1 MSDMKLINYGRF
13 ICNSYSVCS
22 SVSSALEFGKEGSFV
37 FGWSLFVVLIFEVR
51 CKLVTGSRVD
61 DALVDGHTFSVE
73 VFLNERISRASS
85 IDVGLF
91 GTSSNAMVALSEAGE
106 DCFEII
112 KAISGSLEVS
122 GVFIVLFAGEFFSL
136 MFHFLTFI
144 LRLFLLLFR
153 LHQLQMSFHSS
164 ENLTLFS
171 SFLDERADVEIFIE
185 LVVTVVTVVT
195 AMVTAMFVVTFGVL
209 SLHEFLAL
217 FSGQT
222 FAFSGGFSFS
232 LTSLACSNLN
242 KLGEFPVS
250 SEGFG
255 SEEESGSSNRDLVH
269 LLGFVFLI
277 YDFNLGWLI
286 C

>member
-1 MSDMKLINYGRF
+1 MVD
-13 ICNSYSVCS
+13 SYVIHTLCS
-22 SVSSALEFGKEGSFV
+22 SVSSVLEFGKEGSFV

-73 VFLNERISRASS
+73 VFLNERISLASS
-85 IDVGLF
+85 IAVGLF

-122 GVFIVLFAGEFFSL
+122 SVFIVLFAGEFFSL

-144 LRLFLLLFR
+144 LRLFLLFFR

-185 LVVTVVTVVT
+185 LVVTAVVT
-195 AMVTAMFVVTFGVL
+195 AMVTAVFVITFGVL